1 MDNNNNTTAD
11 YFRFNIGAGIHSEL
25 AGTHYLY
32 LDGTPIAIFFDF
44 GLAHITDHGLTWGAA
59 NDGQEVEVRLAVN
72 RELTG
77 LPTIESVVPPDEEIV
92 WHATMTVG
100 TDRYAN
106 WSGTGH
112 PNGSDANGD
121 VSALTPATFTYN
133 GQTISVDALYYGGT
147 LDPAVD
153 TLRFNVDP
161 WSAMG
166 SADLNLYV
174 EASGFRISDPASITS
189 RPEFANHGME
199 WVDGQKVRAWLTVA
213 ETDPPPTLET
223 AVVAVGE
230 TLYAEASQVTDPDGR
245 PADADLTYQ
254 WVRSDGVDD
263 TEIPGATGQSYT
275 LTADDGGMDIKVRVS
290 YTDDANF
297 PEELTS
303 DAVGPVLDTTVTL
316 VPDDWSLIPSGL
328 SEGDQFRLLFVS
340 SVKRT
345 AQASNIATYNAW
357 IQTQAAAGHTD
368 IQEYSSVFRAVGSTE
383 AVDARDNTVT
393 SGTGVAIYWL
403 DGNKVAD
410 NYGDFYD
417 GDWDDETAVK
427 DESGTA
433 VTGASAWTGSKDDGT
448 EFFQDD
454 PPTSRALGNSGNHWV
469 RYGTPD
475 DDSGGPLS
483 RSTANRTDEGR
494 IYGLS
499 GMFQVSAN
507 TRPPASSPSAARPR

>member
-1 MDNNNNTTAD
+1 M
-11 YFRFNIGAGIHSEL
+11 
-25 AGTHYLY
+25 
-32 LDGTPIAIFFDF
+32 
-44 GLAHITDHGLTWGAA
+44 
-59 NDGQEVEVRLAVN
+59 
-72 RELTG
+72 
-77 LPTIESVVPPDEEIV
+77 
-92 WHATMTVG
+92 
-100 TDRYAN
+100 
-106 WSGTGH
+106 
-112 PNGSDANGD
+112 
-121 VSALTPATFTYN
+121 
-133 GQTISVDALYYGGT
+133 
-147 LDPAVD
+147 
-153 TLRFNVDP
+153 
-161 WSAMG
+161 
-166 SADLNLYV
+166 
-174 EASGFRISDPASITS
+174 
-189 RPEFANHGME
+189 
-199 WVDGQKVRAWLTVA
+199 
-213 ETDPPPTLET
+213 
-223 AVVAVGE
+223 
-230 TLYAEASQVTDPDGR
+230 
-245 PADADLTYQ
+245 
-254 WVRSDGVDD
+254 
-263 TEIPGATGQSYT
+263 
-275 LTADDGGMDIKVRVS
+275 RVS

-303 DAVGPVLDTTVTL
+303 DPIGPVLDTTVTL

-328 SEGDQFRLLFVS
+328 GEGDQFRLLCVS

-499 GMFQVSAN
+499 GVFQVRAN
-507 TRPPASSPSAARPR
+507 TPATGELTISGTPQVGEVLEARNLQPHGRRGRDHPHLQLPVGLRRRNQ